1 MNLSESIHQGILVL
15 IELGILLGSLG
26 VVSLTNVVH
35 SAFLPG
41 LVFTCVSP
49 SYLVLNA
56 DSVAAAQLLIYVGA
70 INVLIVSAVMV
81 TDEPA
86 GSRPSTYFN
95 VGYSIASVVRTG
107 LSLLLIVMIHG
118 TKWSDVQSTDR
129 LIFSVSVGDTSKNNV
144 QEAGFQLLT
153 TFIVPFELLSVLLLI
168 ALVGAITMARNDG
181 LTTKKKVFP
190 PSSQEKY

>member
-1 MNLSESIHQGILVL
+1 MNLSESIHQVILVL
-15 IELGILLGSLG
+15 IESGILLGSFG
-26 VVSLTNVVH
+26 VVLLPNVVH

-86 GSRPSTYFN
+86 GPRTPLN
-95 VGYSIASVVRTG
+95 AGYSIASVVRVG
-107 LSLLLIVMIHG
+107 LSSLLIAMIHG
-118 TKWSDVQSTDR
+118 TKWSDVQSIDR
-129 LIFSVSVGDTSKNNV
+129 LNFSISVGDAPKNNA
-144 QEAGFQLLT
+144 QEAGYQLLT
-153 TFIVPFELLSVLLLI
+153 TFIVPFELLSILLLI

-181 LTTKKKVFP
+181 LATKKFVP
-190 PSSQEKY
+190 PSSQDNSSS